1 MLSLYNE
8 HGNLQRRQK
17 PQKLPKI
24 TIPYKIP
31 YKNPYKIPCKNP
43 RKIPRKIP
51 TISSLPKLP
60 PINMPPKK
68 MYIPDIGRNALI
80 KLCGYPPS
88 TQNIDEMIANNHFI
102 S

>member
-1 MLSLYNE
+1 MLSLYNDC
-8 HGNLQRRQK
+8 GNLQRRQK
-17 PQKLPKI
+17 PQKLPKL
-24 TIPYKIP
+24 TIP
-31 YKNPYKIPCKNP
+31 YKNPRKNPCKNP
-43 RKIPRKIP
+43 CKIN

-60 PINMPPKK
+60 PINMPTKK
-68 MYIPDIGRNALI
+68 MYKPDIGRNALI